1 MTIHVGSRMTRQLT
15 LTFQDVRV
23 QAILCERVQEVNG
36 VIVVQIIPD
45 RVEDMVSVHASSFT
59 FVSLIL

>member
-1 MTIHVGSRMTRQLT
+1 MTRPLT